1 VSACELMER
10 PAAIARASAVKWGV
24 IVDAYL
30 TDAARVGDRYAAL
43 VYHDLSGVI
52 PDGMTIVTPPIRP
65 VVERD
70 GYLLVRSLDEGD
82 HYVIVSTLSDSH
94 GRSATPR

>member
-1 VSACELMER
+1 MSACELMER
-10 PAAIARASAVKWGV
+10 PAAIARAGAVKWGV

-30 TDAARVGDRYAAL
+30 TDAARVGDRYAAV
-43 VYHDLSGVI
+43 VYRDLSGVI
-52 PDGMTIVTPPIRP
+52 PDGMTIFTPPVLP

-82 HYVIVSTLSDSH
+82 HYVIVSTLSESPA
-94 GRSATPR
+94 GSETLS